1 MPLDDIDSD
10 DNKLKI
16 LTKQIDLQFKSPLE
30 NLFLLKTKK
39 KLIYVWRAMIFRI
52 TLFHLFLIE
61 STRDNLQRMLSWMT
75 NRDLI
80 ACFRLIQKKTN
91 AN

>member
-1 MPLDDIDSD
+1 MPLDDIDND

-39 KLIYVWRAMIFRI
+39 NYLCVTRNDLSDHFIPFIFNWK
-52 TLFHLFLIE
+52 HE
-61 STRDNLQRMLSWMT
+61 G
-75 NRDLI
+75 
-80 ACFRLIQKKTN
+80 
-91 AN
+91 